1 MIKHFSTL
9 ALWWGAGL
17 ASAHEGHGLPNPSHS
32 HTTDVL
38 LVLGA
43 VAALGL
49 WLARRQ

>member
-9 ALWWGAGL
+9 ALLGGAGL
-17 ASAHEGHGLPNPSHS
+17 AWAHEGHGLPGPSHW
-32 HTTDVL
+32 HATDVL

-49 WLARRQ
+49 WLARHK

>member
-9 ALWWGAGL
+9 ALLGGAGL
-17 ASAHEGHGLPNPSHS
+17 AWAHEGHGLPGNAHW

-49 WLARRQ
+49 WLARRK